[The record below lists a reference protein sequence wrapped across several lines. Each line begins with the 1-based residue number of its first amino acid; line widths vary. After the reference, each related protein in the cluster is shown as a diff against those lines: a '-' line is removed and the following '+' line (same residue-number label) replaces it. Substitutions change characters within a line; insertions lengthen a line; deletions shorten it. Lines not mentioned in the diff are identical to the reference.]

1 MQRRFGRSYHEIK
14 PIDIMTLIAH
24 ISDLH
29 VSVADFDEDIFMK
42 AVNEINNL
50 NPDMI
55 ILTGDLTDHGY
66 YNEFEQA
73 TRYLTLFEAPLFA
86 VPGNHDARN
95 LGYQTFEELVGE
107 RSWKLTMDEN
117 FTVIGLDSSSPD
129 EDKGHIGTPQH
140 MWLEH
145 HLDECV
151 IIENFS
157 IVALHHHL
165 VPIPQTG
172 RERNVLSDAGD
183 ILKTLTTH
191 EVDLVL
197 SGHKHVPNIWKLNNT
212 VIVNAGSLCST
223 KLRGKNK
230 NSYNVYEISD
240 NEIEIFLNEVDGEKF
255 LFGKYPRNKII

>member
-1 MQRRFGRSYHEIK
+1 
-14 PIDIMTLIAH
+14 MTLIAH

-29 VSVADFDEDIFMK
+29 VSASDFDESVFME

-50 NPDMI
+50 KPDMI
-55 ILTGDLTDHGY
+55 VLTGDLTNHGY
-66 YNEFEQA
+66 YKEFEQA
-73 TRYLTLFEAPLFA
+73 TRYLTMFEAPLFA

-107 RSWKLTMDEN
+107 RSWKLTMDDD
-117 FTVIGLDSSSPD
+117 FTVIGLDSSIPD
-129 EDKGHIGTPQH
+129 DNRGHVGTPQH

-145 HLDECV
+145 QLDECV
-151 IIENFS
+151 INDNFS
-157 IVALHHHL
+157 IVALHHHI

-197 SGHKHVPNIWKLNNT
+197 SGHKHVPNIWKLNST
-212 VIVNAGSLCST
+212 LIVNAGSLCST
-223 KLRGKNK
+223 KLRGKIK
-230 NSYNVYEISD
+230 NSYNVYNITES
-240 NEIEIFLNEVDGEKF
+240 EIEIFLHEINGEKF
-255 LFGKYPRNKII
+255 LFGKYPRNVL